1 MKNKVLQGLCLLAC
15 TFIFAL
21 PVWAEEISNQDL
33 QYELRKTQEKVKTL
47 EKILQ
52 ERIEPAK
59 FEGEVKEREQDLHDR
74 VSKIEKT
81 MESSEEGGLLD
92 SLAERITIGGL
103 IEVGAVYASI
113 ENDDGSDEYDSD
125 ICLTTVELDLG
136 IKVNEWVKAD
146 FVLLYEDPSFGEE
159 TRFDV
164 DEGTITIGSTDQY
177 PAYIAAGKMYV
188 PFGAQLTHFP
198 DDPLIDQPLTLA
210 FGETSEKALRIGF
223 ERDGLACSAYAFNGD
238 LDEAGSDDAIESY
251 GFDVNYT
258 LDDEALP
265 YGMSVGAS
273 YISNVAESDG
283 LTDGLGVDE
292 IDDYVGGAAAY
303 GHLDIY
309 DFFLDAEFMTA
320 LNHFERGELA
330 VGNGDGAKP
339 SVWNIEAGYNWNW
352 GKNLEIV
359 LKYAGSDEAEGLGY
373 PEDRY
378 GINFNQEIFKGVI
391 GSVGYIHDEFDRN
404 DIDNRDD
411 RDLLFSQ
418 IAVEF

>member
-1 MKNKVLQGLCLLAC
+1 MKNKVLQVLCLLAC

-21 PVWAEEISNQDL
+21 PVWAEEMSNRDL
-33 QYELRKTQEKVKTL
+33 LQELRKTQEKVKTL

-81 MESSEEGGLLD
+81 MESSEESGLLD

-113 ENDDGSDEYDSD
+113 ENDDGSDEDDSD

-159 TRFDV
+159 TSFDV

-210 FGETSEKALRIGF
+210 FGETNE
-223 ERDGLACSAYAFNGD
+223 
-238 LDEAGSDDAIESY
+238 
-251 GFDVNYT
+251 
-258 LDDEALP
+258 
-265 YGMSVGAS
+265 
-273 YISNVAESDG
+273 
-283 LTDGLGVDE
+283 
-292 IDDYVGGAAAY
+292 
-303 GHLDIY
+303 
-309 DFFLDAEFMTA
+309 
-320 LNHFERGELA
+320 
-330 VGNGDGAKP
+330 
-339 SVWNIEAGYNWNW
+339 
-352 GKNLEIV
+352 
-359 LKYAGSDEAEGLGY
+359 
-373 PEDRY
+373 
-378 GINFNQEIFKGVI
+378 
-391 GSVGYIHDEFDRN
+391 
-404 DIDNRDD
+404 
-411 RDLLFSQ
+411 
-418 IAVEF
+418 